1 MSDALSPA
9 DRSALA
15 AEQGP
20 VRMTV
25 GAVLVFEGGP
35 GVERDAVA
43 ARIAERIHLV
53 PRLRQRLVAVPG
65 GLTPPG
71 WADDEEFDVANHV
84 RGLALSPPGDG
95 AALARLAGVEMAR
108 PLDRARPL
116 WELLVVDGLAGGRVA
131 LIARIHHALVDGL
144 AAVAIA
150 AVLLDPTPDPAPV
163 EPPADPWHPRPAEL
177 RRTLTRIVAAPIAR
191 GAELAGEVAERVLD
205 PDPRRTAEEAA
216 RAAELVAELARTRP
230 QAPRLPLNERLSES
244 RAYAP
249 ATWPLADAKRV
260 ARAAG
265 GKVND
270 VVLAGVTGMLER
282 WLAEAGAT
290 PPPGQDPVALVP
302 VSVRAGNESGG
313 NRFSTVL
320 VDLPLAERDPLERV
334 RIIHARMAELRD
346 SAAVRA
352 GALMVGAAGAGPP
365 LLAGAVTRALGTVRA
380 FNLVVS
386 NVPGPQFPLWMNGAR
401 LLALHPAVPLNP
413 AHQRLDVGVLSY
425 DGRLGFGLL
434 ADGRLEPGAG
444 VAAAALDAAL
454 AELGAAAG

>member
-1 MSDALSPA
+1 MADPLSPA

-35 GVERDAVA
+35 GVQRNAVA

-71 WADDEEFDVANHV
+71 WADDEEFDLGNHV
-84 RGLALSPPGDG
+84 RRLALSPPGDG
-95 AALARLAGVEMAR
+95 AALARLTGVEMAR

-150 AVLLDPTPDPAPV
+150 AVLLDPAPEPTPV
-163 EPPADPWHPRPAEL
+163 EQPADPWHPRPAEL
-177 RRTLTRIVAAPIAR
+177 RRTLTRMVSAPITR
-191 GAELAGEVAERVLD
+191 GAELAGEVAERLLEA
-205 PDPRRTAEEAA
+205 DPRRTAEEAA
-216 RAAELVAELARTRP
+216 RAAELAAELARSRP
-230 QAPRLPLNERLSES
+230 QAPRLPLNGRLSES
-244 RAYAP
+244 RSYAP
-249 ATWPLADAKRV
+249 ASWPLAEAKRV
-260 ARAAG
+260 AAAG
-265 GKVND
+265 GGKIND
-270 VVLAGVTGMLER
+270 VILAGVTGMLAR
-282 WLAEAGAT
+282 WLAEAGAAL
-290 PPPGQDPVALVP
+290 PPGREPVALVP
-302 VSVRAGNESGG
+302 VSVRAQDEAGG

-320 VDLPLAERDPLERV
+320 VDLPLSEPDPLARV
-334 RIIHARMAELRD
+334 RILHERVGGLRE

-365 LLAGAVTRALGTVRA
+365 LLAGVVTRAMGTVRA

-413 AHQRLDVGVLSY
+413 AHQRLNVGVLSY

-454 AELGAAAG
+454 AELAAAAG